1 MITII
6 YFILTFLGVL
16 PFTWWVPFIDGI
28 VETFIVGGLQDDTTA
43 PGIVSSY
50 ITVGIIFFSFY
61 KLFCSLTLHPVFIL
75 LTGIVVLITFFVP
88 GGFTIFN
95 LLLVHFGYIFLPTW
109 VLILGIVADVLTLVL
124 VLYVFLPSRR

>member
-50 ITVGIIFFSFY
+50 ITVGIFFS
-61 KLFCSLTLHPVFIL
+61 H
-75 LTGIVVLITFFVP
+75 
-88 GGFTIFN
+88 FTNCFA
-95 LLLVHFGYIFLPTW
+95 V
-109 VLILGIVADVLTLVL
+109 
-124 VLYVFLPSRR
+124 